1 MILDLTHRKPERA
14 EVMAV
19 TLAGNHPS
27 APLPACLWSRTR
39 EGRRS
44 SETGRKARGLRGTL
58 RGSSEH
64 APPLLYHNRSLSPD
78 PGTVYDL
85 GFTGYSQGGKCLNTF
100 HYLKKKK
107 ETHMSLGA
115 LGGDASTW
123 SLVRSSLDTPGQ
135 PPSSAAWQLQG
146 LEAPRDTQKR
156 VSSGQ

>member
-1 MILDLTHRKPERA
+1 MILDLTHQKPERA

-19 TLAGNHPS
+19 TLAGNHAS
-27 APLPACLWSRTR
+27 SPLPACLWSRTR

-44 SETGRKARGLRGTL
+44 SETGRKAQGLRGTL
-58 RGSSEH
+58 TGSSEH

-107 ETHMSLGA
+107 RNPHVFGSSWRRCFNLVPCPLLTGHTWAASQLSCLAAAGA
-115 LGGDASTW
+115 GG
-123 SLVRSSLDTPGQ
+123 P
-135 PPSSAAWQLQG
+135 
-146 LEAPRDTQKR
+146 
-156 VSSGQ
+156 